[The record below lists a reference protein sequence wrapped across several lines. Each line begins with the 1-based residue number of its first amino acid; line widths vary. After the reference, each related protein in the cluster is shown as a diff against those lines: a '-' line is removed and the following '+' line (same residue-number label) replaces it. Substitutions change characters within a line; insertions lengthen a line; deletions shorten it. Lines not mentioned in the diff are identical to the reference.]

1 MGESLMGIFHPK
13 TRRSAVGQSLEDSK
27 ENINFLLMSAGGKDS
42 VKVDFSYQT
51 QYEEDL
57 IDLVQDP
64 LKRYQ
69 AKQIFDQVF
78 NDPVNTKILQR
89 ALMELPT
96 KEMIQNY
103 CKNIFLTAQMEKE
116 IPILALVYIERLIIN
131 SGFYVTPVN
140 WRRIIF
146 ACIM

>member
-1 MGESLMGIFHPK
+1 
-13 TRRSAVGQSLEDSK
+13 
-27 ENINFLLMSAGGKDS
+27 
-42 VKVDFSYQT
+42 
-51 QYEEDL
+51 
-57 IDLVQDP
+57 
-64 LKRYQ
+64 
-69 AKQIFDQVF
+69 
-78 NDPVNTKILQR
+78 
-89 ALMELPT
+89 MELPT

-146 ACIM
+146 ACIMQASKVETLFLAHFLGLG